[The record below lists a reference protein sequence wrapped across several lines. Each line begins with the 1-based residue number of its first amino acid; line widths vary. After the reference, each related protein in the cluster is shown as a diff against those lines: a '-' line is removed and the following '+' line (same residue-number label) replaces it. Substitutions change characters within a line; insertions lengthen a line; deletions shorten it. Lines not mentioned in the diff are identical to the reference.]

1 MTRSEKIALA
11 LVAASTALYVGL
23 LGIPLLPVDPWTKAA
38 IGGGLVVAGEG
49 TFWLGAAVGGPQFV
63 RRCRSKLWPGRW
75 LPRAR

>member
-11 LVAASTALYVGL
+11 LVAASTALYLGL
-23 LGIPLLPVDPWTKAA
+23 LGIPLLPVDPWTKAT

-63 RRCRSKLWPGRW
+63 RRCRSKLWRGRW
-75 LPRAR
+75 FPRTR

>member
-23 LGIPLLPVDPWTKAA
+23 LGIPLLPADPWTKAA

-49 TFWLGAAVGGPQFV
+49 TFWLGAAIAGPQFV
-63 RRCRSKLWPGRW
+63 RRCRSTFWPRRW
-75 LPRAR
+75 FPRSR